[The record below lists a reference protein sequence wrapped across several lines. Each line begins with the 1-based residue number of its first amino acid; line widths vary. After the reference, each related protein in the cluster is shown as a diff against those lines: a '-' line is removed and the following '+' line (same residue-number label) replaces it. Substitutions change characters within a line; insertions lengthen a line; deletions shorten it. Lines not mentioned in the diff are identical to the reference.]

1 MSDNSK
7 LMAMLAGAKNVM
19 NKVESGNYEVGNVDV
34 TKQSMTSDNLVE
46 SVQGAPGDEYASR
59 PVSTAPMG
67 HGYKNLST
75 SKMDPAILKAM
86 VDNPIPQQSMGS
98 GGGPTFSLED
108 VQALV
113 ENKTTQ
119 APQYTQPVVQQPVQ
133 QAPVNTYGQKMITM
147 TESELEAKI
156 KNTLFEFMATTFV
169 STLKE
174 ETIKKTI
181 TTLIKEGKIKVSK
194 KAAAK

>member
-19 NKVESGNYEVGNVDV
+19 NKVESGDYEVGNVDV
-34 TKQSMTSDNLVE
+34 TKQSQTSDNLVE
-46 SVQGAPGDEYASR
+46 STQGAPGSEYAPR
-59 PVSTAPMG
+59 PANTKPMG
-67 HGYKNLST
+67 TSYKNLST

-86 VDNPIPQQSMGS
+86 VENPMPQQTMAS
-98 GGGPTFSLED
+98 GNGPTFTLED

-113 ENKTTQ
+113 QKEVAQ
-119 APQYTQPVVQQPVQ
+119 APQNVHAPVQ
-133 QAPVNTYGQKMITM
+133 QVQEQAPVANQYGQKVITM
-147 TESELEAKI
+147 TEAELEAKI

-169 STLKE
+169 KTLKE

-181 TTLIKEGKIKVSK
+181 GTLIKEGKIKVSK
-194 KAAAK
+194 KRA

>member
-19 NKVESGNYEVGNVDV
+19 NKVESGDYTTGNVDAS
-34 TKQSMTSDNLVE
+34 QQGLTSDNLVE
-46 SVQGAPGDEYASR
+46 SVQGMPNPTGGQYGTR
-59 PVSTAPMG
+59 PMG
-67 HGYKNLST
+67 NTYKNLST

-86 VDNPIPQQSMGS
+86 VDNPMPQQSMGS
-98 GGGPTFSLED
+98 GGGPTFTLED
-108 VQALV
+108 VQGLV
-113 ENKTTQ
+113 QKQSTT
-119 APQYTQPVVQQPVQ
+119 APQYTPQPIQE
-133 QAPVNTYGQKMITM
+133 QAPANSYGQKMITM

-194 KAAAK
+194 KIK